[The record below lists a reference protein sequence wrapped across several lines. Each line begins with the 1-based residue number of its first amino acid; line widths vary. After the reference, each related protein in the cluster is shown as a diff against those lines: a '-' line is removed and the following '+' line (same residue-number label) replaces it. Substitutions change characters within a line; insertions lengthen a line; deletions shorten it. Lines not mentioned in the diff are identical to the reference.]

1 MTYSCDKCGK
11 EFKFKSKLLEHLN
24 RKTSC
29 ASQPISTP
37 SQQLDTPI
45 CEETQQLN
53 TSDQETQ
60 QLNTPTQQKDV
71 KKDRTCEKCD
81 KVFQYPWM
89 LKRHINKCRGN
100 PLQCQICLKFFS
112 SRQSRNNHRFK
123 VSCFPPDNV
132 KCKSIEESQPQIQ
145 TQNNITT
152 QQNAETINN
161 INNTYAPVYN
171 ITYVKETGSMICD
184 NPQLDDNELLCIE
197 GFQREAIINK
207 RLNNMDYPKLNRLTM
222 NVIEYEE
229 YDEFFKFLFRDDKN
243 RRMHF
248 MTLGKNAGATCCE
261 AFRAGKIEKFEK
273 DQFFNRVMGYIC
285 GHLTIMN
292 NKFAPLNQL
301 LFSKKSKRSF
311 ENALRTP
318 SEHYQLFLED

>member
-1 MTYSCDKCGK
+1 MISCDDCRKEFKYPCFLLKHLQRKYPCNPNKNITKKDNVGQCSVNDKVNDKVNDGKCSKHICEKCGK
-11 EFKFKSKLLEHLN
+11 SFNSKQGKH
-24 RKTSC
+24 
-29 ASQPISTP
+29 QH
-37 SQQLDTPI
+37 
-45 CEETQQLN
+45 
-53 TSDQETQ
+53 
-60 QLNTPTQQKDV
+60 
-71 KKDRTCEKCD
+71 KK
-81 KVFQYPWM
+81 
-89 LKRHINKCRGN
+89 
-100 PLQCQICLKFFS
+100 
-112 SRQSRNNHRFK
+112 
-123 VSCFPPDNV
+123 NV
-132 KCKSIEESQPQIQ
+132 NCKPIEESKPQLQ

-318 SEHYQLFLED
+318 SEHYQLFIEE